1 MNYCELFSP
10 FNAIIFTITAVIIGI
25 IIAVHHTL
33 FILIALVII
42 IKLVIISALT
52 AEYTALHKEN
62 KSLKKEIKKQSSNYS
77 RAISNSELTSFRSKY
92 NDSLSELHFL
102 KIKKLKKKKNLFYY
116 LLKNIIRKYN

>member
-102 KIKKLKKKKNLFYY
+102 KIKKLKKKRNLFYY